1 LYKNNPNESTI
12 SLITTAC
19 RDLGTQLKTDF
30 YQSNSP
36 SKGNKVVLLSG
47 IFALWAIQKAE
58 KFEEEVE
65 YTMEP
70 HPTQI
75 TTLILLLGIAHDNE
89 ALSNRLA
96 QVGTG

>member
-1 LYKNNPNESTI
+1 M
-12 SLITTAC
+12 
-19 RDLGTQLKTDF
+19 R
-30 YQSNSP
+30 
-36 SKGNKVVLLSG
+36 GNKIQLLSG

-75 TTLILLLGIAHDNE
+75 TTLILLLGIAH
-89 ALSNRLA
+89 
-96 QVGTG
+96 